1 MIADKKPMVDDF
13 LKDLLVETKFIK
25 GLPNPACT
33 TFANNGVCGDIYRIF
48 IDKKFEQV
56 GQEILDGL
64 YMHEAGHIIFGHMK
78 NAQTKNSIQKM
89 KVRAAYSKVA
99 KRFDSREQFEK
110 YFDKM
115 LFNIVEDFEV
125 NSKLFEPDD
134 YRYMDA
140 VVTKNKGFYPSDYD
154 FPLGKDYNVYLN
166 LILADPEA
174 FFQKM
179 KEKMQNQQGG
189 DGESQEDDTPNPFQN
204 DQDMQNGNGKGSGKG
219 SGKQQNNSN
228 GGGSGGGNDE
238 SDDKSQDGSQSR
250 NGGNSE
256 PQKNEEKSQNGSG
269 NGDKKDNNSSD
280 SGEGQSNPNQG
291 KTSTQKNKSSGNGG
305 KNKKPL
311 ADNWKFSKE
320 EIETLKKEAEAHDEN
335 LIKQVIQSLEGVSHT
350 KGRGNDNSYERI
362 NEILEIKSFESLEK
376 YITKEL
382 MKNTKTIK
390 RDMLYN
396 YNRNKI
402 GTSVLIPAVRHETL
416 TKKATIY
423 AIVDTSGSVDSRLVQ
438 GFTGSFR
445 KISKKLGY
453 GSRIIYCHTFVEA
466 DYGPKDDIRS
476 YRGGG
481 TRIAN
486 GIQYVRDKYNPKS
499 QDVVYV
505 ISDFEDSM
513 DEWNV
518 ILDTMHCKKKGI
530 LWGGDL
536 RASQGSHLNEVLSFE
551 I

>member
-1 MIADKKPMVDDF
+1 MITDKKPLVDDF
-13 LKDLLVETKFIK
+13 LKDLLVEIKDVK
-25 GLPNPACT
+25 GLPAPACT
-33 TFANNGVCGDIYRIF
+33 TFSNNGVCGDIYRIF
-48 IDKKFEQV
+48 IDEKFKNAS
-56 GQEILDGL
+56 QEVRDGL

-89 KVRAAYSKVA
+89 KVRAAYPKVA

-125 NSKLFEPDD
+125 NSKLFEPND
-134 YRYMDA
+134 YHELDA
-140 VVTKNKGFYPSDYD
+140 IVTKNKGFFPGDYG
-154 FPLGKDYNVYLN
+154 FPLAKDYNVYLN

-174 FFQKM
+174 FFQRM
-179 KEKMQNQQGG
+179 KENMQDGG
-189 DGESQEDDTPNPFQN
+189 SGEDEYENDAPNPFQN
-204 DQDMQNGNGKGSGKG
+204 DEDMQNGKGKGKGKGSGKSQKSDDPSEGEGDGDGEDNDSQSSG
-219 SGKQQNNSN
+219 SQSK
-228 GGGSGGGNDE
+228 GGSGNDKNHE
-238 SDDKSQDGSQSR
+238 
-250 NGGNSE
+250 
-256 PQKNEEKSQNGSG
+256 QKEQNGSG
-269 NGDKKDNNSSD
+269 SGNKKDSKETESNE
-280 SGEGQSNPNQG
+280 GEGNSNEG
-291 KTSTQKNKSSGNGG
+291 KTSVNKNKKSGRS
-305 KNKKPL
+305 KKPL

-320 EIETLKKEAEAHDEN
+320 EIESLKQEAEAHDEE
-335 LIKQVIQSLEGVSHT
+335 LIKKIVNALNGASHC
-350 KGRGNDNSYERI
+350 KQRGNDNSFERV

-382 MKNTKTIK
+382 MKNTKSVK

-423 AIVDTSGSVDSRLVQ
+423 AIVDTSGSVDNRLVQ

-453 GSRIIYCHTFVEA
+453 GSRIIYCHTMVEA
-466 DYGPKDDIRS
+466 DYGPKDDIRP

-486 GIQYVRDKYNPKS
+486 GIQYVHEKYNPKA

-513 DEWNV
+513 NEWNMV
-518 ILDTMHCKKKGI
+518 LDRMHCKKKGI

-536 RASQGSHLNEVLSFE
+536 RAAQGNHLDEVLAFE
-551 I
+551 C

>member
-13 LKDLLVETKFIK
+13 LKDLLVETKFVK
-25 GLPNPACT
+25 GLPHPACT
-33 TFANNGVCGDIYRIF
+33 TFTNNGVCGDIYRIF

-89 KVRAAYSKVA
+89 KVRAAYPKVA

-134 YRYMDA
+134 YHGLDA
-140 VVTKNKGFYPSDYD
+140 VITQNRGFFPSDYD

-166 LILADPEA
+166 LILADPDA

-204 DQDMQNGNGKGSGKG
+204 DEDMQNGKGNGSGKG
-219 SGKQQNNSN
+219 SGKQQDNSN

-250 NGGNSE
+250 AGGNSE

-269 NGDKKDNNSSD
+269 NGDKKDNKSSSE
-280 SGEGQSNPNQG
+280 SGEGQSNPDQG
-291 KTSTQKNKSSGNGG
+291 KTSTQKNKSSGKG
-305 KNKKPL
+305 KGKKPL

-320 EIETLKKEAEAHDEN
+320 EVESLKREAEAHDEN
-335 LIKQVIQSLEGVSHT
+335 LIKQIIQSIEGVSLQRA
-350 KGRGNDNSYERI
+350 RGNDNSYEKL
-362 NEILEIKSFESLEK
+362 NEILEVKSFESLEK

-423 AIVDTSGSVDSRLVQ
+423 AIVDTSGSVDSNLVK

-466 DYGPKDDIRS
+466 DYGPKDDIRP

-486 GIQYVRDKYNPKS
+486 GIQYVRDKYTPKS

-513 DEWNV
+513 DEWNMV
-518 ILDTMHCKKKGI
+518 LDTMHCKKKGI

-536 RASQGSHLNEVLSFE
+536 RASQGVHLDEVLSFE

>member
-1 MIADKKPMVDDF
+1 MITDKKSMVDDF
-13 LKDLLVETKFIK
+13 LKDLLVQVKYAK
-25 GLPNPACT
+25 GLPAPACCS
-33 TFANNGVCGDIYRIF
+33 FAKNEVCGDIYRIY
-48 IDKKFEQV
+48 IDKKYEKA
-56 GQEILDGL
+56 GQDIEDGL
-64 YMHEAGHIIFGHMK
+64 YMHEAGHIIFGHLK
-78 NAQTKNSIQKM
+78 NSATKNSIQKM
-89 KVRAAYSKVA
+89 KVRAAYPKVA
-99 KRFDSREQFEK
+99 KRFDSKEQFEK

-125 NSKLFEPDD
+125 NSKLFTEED
-134 YRYMDA
+134 YHEFDKI
-140 VVTKNKGFYPSDYD
+140 VSHGGGFFPSDYD
-154 FPLGKDYNVYLN
+154 LPIGKDYNVYLN

-174 FFQKM
+174 FFKKM
-179 KEKMQNQQGG
+179 KEKMQEQDGNGE
-189 DGESQEDDTPNPFQN
+189 GESMADDTPDPFQN
-204 DQDMQNGNGKGSGKG
+204 DKDSQSKSGSGEGNRKSEKQENKQG
-219 SGKQQNNSN
+219 SEEGDSKDSKKKSS
-228 GGGSGGGNDE
+228 SGD
-238 SDDKSQDGSQSR
+238 
-250 NGGNSE
+250 GNS
-256 PQKNEEKSQNGSG
+256 SG
-269 NGDKKDNNSSD
+269 NGEKESEKS
-280 SGEGQSNPNQG
+280 NQG
-291 KTSTQKNKSSGNGG
+291 KTSTQKNKTQ
-305 KNKKPL
+305 KNKSPL
-311 ADNWKFSKE
+311 AENWKFSKK
-320 EIETLKKEAEAHDEN
+320 EIESLKQEAVAHDDN
-335 LIKQVIQSLEGVSHT
+335 LITQAVQKLENVQNTHN
-350 KGRGNDNSYERI
+350 RGTGADFERI
-362 NEILEIKSFESLEK
+362 NEIIEVKSFESLEK

-466 DYGPKDDIRS
+466 DYGPKDDIRP

-481 TRIAN
+481 TRIAT